1 MTTTNPPTRQ
11 TTAERRPATPLPAVI
26 LVRPREDGNVGA
38 AARAMANM
46 GLSELILVEP
56 AIELG
61 VLGHAFAKG
70 AEHVIANLVR
80 VPSLAAAAAPFQR
93 LVGTTS
99 ARERSGGREIIR
111 PRELP
116 RRLAAEDP
124 PGTRTALVFGPE
136 VSGLSNDE
144 LALCQP
150 LVNVPCDP
158 VQPTLNLAQSVLV
171 LSYELYLA
179 RIEAGAT
186 APATAA
192 EELQPPAEV
201 SQVEGFCRQATELL
215 RRVRYDRDD
224 TFSTVLRD
232 LRQMVARAALT
243 AREVQ
248 LLRGICRRV
257 EYQLD
262 RLDALREA
270 GMEASGKEAS
280 EGSGAAPL
288 ERPEEG
294 AERDTTNTAGTAI
307 TTSGNDERPVRR
319 PHRWSRPAAEPST
332 ARRDPEPDRE

>member
-1 MTTTNPPTRQ
+1 MATTRADPSAP
-11 TTAERRPATPLPAVI
+11 RPPAVI

-46 GLSELILVEP
+46 GLRELILVEP
-56 AIELG
+56 AVELG

-70 AEHVIANLVR
+70 AEHVVADLVR
-80 VPSLAAAAAPFQR
+80 VPSLDAAAAPFQR

-99 ARERSGGREIIR
+99 ARDRTGGPAIVR

-116 RRLAAEDP
+116 AMLAADP

-144 LALCQP
+144 LALCEP

-171 LSYELYLA
+171 LAYELYLA
-179 RIEAGAT
+179 RVEAGAA
-186 APATAA
+186 APATLAA
-192 EELQPPAEV
+192 EAPPPAPLA
-201 SQVEGFCRQATELL
+201 QVEGFCRQSTELL

-224 TFSTVLRD
+224 TFPTVLRD
-232 LRQMVARAALT
+232 LRRLVARAAPT
-243 AREVQ
+243 EREVI

-262 RLDALREA
+262 RLDELRGEPPDA
-270 GMEASGKEAS
+270 GG
-280 EGSGAAPL
+280 EGGEGGEPDAA
-288 ERPEEG
+288 
-294 AERDTTNTAGTAI
+294 A
-307 TTSGNDERPVRR
+307 RPVRR
-319 PHRWSRPAAEPST
+319 PHRWSRSGGDGDEG
-332 ARRDPEPDRE
+332 DGDG

>member
-1 MTTTNPPTRQ
+1 MAKTPEPRDATR
-11 TTAERRPATPLPAVI
+11 PLPPAVI

-56 AIELG
+56 AVELG

-70 AEHVIANLVR
+70 AEHVVAGLVR

-99 ARERSGGREIIR
+99 ARDRSGGPEILR
-111 PRELP
+111 PRELAP
-116 RRLAAEDP
+116 RLAEDP

-136 VSGLSNDE
+136 VSGLANDE
-144 LALCQP
+144 LALCRP

-171 LSYELYLA
+171 LAYELYLA
-179 RIEAGAT
+179 RIEAGEAE
-186 APATAA
+186 PATAA
-192 EELQPPAEV
+192 VERPPPAALGH
-201 SQVEGFCRQATELL
+201 VEGFFEQATALL
-215 RRVRYDRDD
+215 RRVRFDRDD

-232 LRQMVARAALT
+232 LRRLVARAAPSE
-243 AREVQ
+243 REVT

-262 RLDALREA
+262 RLDELR
-270 GMEASGKEAS
+270 
-280 EGSGAAPL
+280 
-288 ERPEEG
+288 G
-294 AERDTTNTAGTAI
+294 AEPAPAGGEADDG
-307 TTSGNDERPVRR
+307 SRPVRR
-319 PHRWSRPAAEPST
+319 PHRWSRAGGG
-332 ARRDPEPDRE
+332 REDE